1 MVAFVGVGAVLSC
14 IAVTA
19 YAKAEARQ
27 AVNLASGQYV
37 IWPEA
42 QVPFYFGSEASTM
55 LPDMRN
61 RVREA
66 VGIVNTRTTVK
77 TFEVNG
83 TISFC
88 GPTTCSAAT
97 SLSEAT
103 AAFENRLGWTVHSSC
118 DLSSASASS
127 DTACRVTC
135 TKNAQCRAA
144 TYTSGTCKLSK
155 CMSPLVATT
164 GASLFLRLPS
174 FPLEVKHHNVDE
186 FLCYTYLG
194 YNGGNAQQRANYNH
208 IMLSSQCPTGSI
220 VHEFMHSLGFYH
232 EHTRSDRDDYVVIN
246 WQNIPSDTNTKH
258 QFEKADTVN
267 VVGYDYGSV
276 MHYCGYCGSTGSG
289 PAITAKDAS
298 KQNVM
303 GDRKSVV

>member
-19 YAKAEARQ
+19 YATADARQ

-37 IWPEA
+37 LWPEA
-42 QVPFYFGSEASTM
+42 QVPFFFGSEAATM
-55 LPDMRN
+55 PTDMRN

-66 VGIVNTRTTVK
+66 VGIVNSRTTVK
-77 TFEVNG
+77 TFEVTG
-83 TISFC
+83 PLSYC
-88 GPTTCSAAT
+88 GSTTCSTQT

-103 AAFENRLGWTVHSSC
+103 AAYENRPGWTVHSSC

-144 TYTSGTCKLSK
+144 TYSSGTCKLSK
-155 CMSPLVATT
+155 CMSPLVSAT
-164 GASLFLRLPS
+164 GSSLFIRLPS

-186 FLCYTYLG
+186 HLCYTYLG
-194 YNGGNAQQRANYNH
+194 YQGKSAQQRANYNH
-208 IMLSSQCPTGSI
+208 VMLSSQCPTGSI

-232 EHTRSDRDDYVVIN
+232 EHTRSDRDSYVVIN
-246 WQNIPSDTNTKH
+246 WQNIPTDANTVH
-258 QFEKADTVN
+258 QYEKIGRAHV
-267 VVGYDYGSV
+267 
-276 MHYCGYCGSTGSG
+276 
-289 PAITAKDAS
+289 
-298 KQNVM
+298 
-303 GDRKSVV
+303 